1 MAMSDQKLLDV
12 LGEELGHA
20 TATVIVAEHPRDRQ
34 FIGEALLA
42 AAALYLLK
50 KYLDGFVDGLGI
62 KKLGEAHGAL
72 ALQTA
77 KDAIALLQAKKEAVD
92 AALRE
97 YLPSIQEYRDNAQSR
112 KQGEDAV
119 VRFLGE
125 RGIPTS
131 EAKQITEQIRAE
143 IFNDR

>member
-1 MAMSDQKLLDV
+1 MSDQKLLEV
-12 LGEELGHA
+12 LGEELGQA

-34 FIGEALLA
+34 FIGETLLV

-72 ALQTA
+72 AMQAA
-77 KDAIALLQAKKEAVD
+77 KDAIALLQAKREAVD

-97 YLPSIQEYRDNAQSR
+97 YFASLQKYRNNAESK
-112 KQGEDAV
+112 KQGEDSV
-119 VRFLGE
+119 VQFLGE
-125 RGIPTS
+125 RGIPAS
-131 EAKQITEQIRAE
+131 QANQIAERFHAE
-143 IFNDR
+143 IFNAR